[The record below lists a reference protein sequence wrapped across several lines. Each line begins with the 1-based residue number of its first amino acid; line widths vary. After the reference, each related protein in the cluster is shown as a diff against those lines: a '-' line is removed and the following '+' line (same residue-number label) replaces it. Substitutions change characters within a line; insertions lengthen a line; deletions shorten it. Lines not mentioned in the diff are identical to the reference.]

1 MNTYMANKDAVFLDS
16 NFLIAIFNN
25 SDSNHKKAQ
34 QLAYSMAE
42 LDSKLYI
49 SNYILLEVL
58 TVLSQRINRET
69 AIDVKTRLLNGRNL
83 ELVHINE
90 ELSNLSLEFFEE
102 IKAKNMSVVD
112 CSILAVLNYV
122 GIKQL
127 LTFDTT
133 DFTPLRERFNFIIL
147 S

>member
-1 MNTYMANKDAVFLDS
+1 MANKDAVFLDS